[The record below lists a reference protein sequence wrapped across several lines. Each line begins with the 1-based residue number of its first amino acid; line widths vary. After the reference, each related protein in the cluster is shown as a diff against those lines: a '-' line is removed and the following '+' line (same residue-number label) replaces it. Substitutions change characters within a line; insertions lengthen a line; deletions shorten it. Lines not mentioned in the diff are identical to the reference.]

1 MAAGAGAEA
10 EAGTNNAG
18 LGFPGYFLLSSSLT
32 AAVVGY
38 AFQTR
43 AQFYPAVIYLVTS
56 KPAMLVLGNMGTCC
70 RVIVEFVG
78 MLWSRLSL
86 VFEGGLSRFPS
97 TTHMAALAATLL
109 WGRVFKAVFLGP
121 LRDVEV
127 EILYDNARY
136 AITET
141 CLALT
146 IFREELTTRC
156 VLAAR
161 LSLNAHN
168 RVLTPRFSFL

>member
-1 MAAGAGAEA
+1 MVAAAAGAANG
-10 EAGTNNAG
+10 GG
-18 LGFPGYFLLSSSLT
+18 GMSFPAYFLLSTSVA

-56 KPAMLVLGNMGTCC
+56 KPAMLVLGNMGTCV
-70 RVIVEFVG
+70 VIDDVY
-78 MLWSRLSL
+78 RLGSHC
-86 VFEGGLSRFPS
+86 GLIDRSIDQTIDRRLTYLLASINPPH
-97 TTHMAALAATLL
+97 TRNETAGLAATLL
-109 WGRVFKAVFLGP
+109 WGRVFKAAFLGP

-156 VLAAR
+156 VRTHL
-161 LSLNAHN
+161 H
-168 RVLTPRFSFL
+168 T